1 MGKYIEKIKFYF
13 KGGVAMHIMF
23 IPSWYHNK
31 RNPVHGSFFKEQAL
45 ALQECGIKIT
55 IAYNEIWPLT
65 LAFKVK
71 EKNGLNYEIEEGLK
85 TYRYKNFNYL
95 PKNPMMFKVFNRR
108 LEKLYKEI
116 IKREGKVDI
125 IHCQSSFWAGIS
137 ANYISKK
144 YNIPLI
150 ITEHSSLKKAVY
162 IKDSYKPL
170 IKKSYSEADILI
182 AVGSGLKK
190 EMSEFCGRKDI
201 NIIHNLI
208 PMENFYISNTKN
220 EKFTFFSLAFLEGEK
235 GMDTLIRSYAKYFK
249 GTNSK
254 LLVGGDGSQKD
265 FLIKLCEE
273 LKIENQVDFLGALSR
288 KEVSHYMSICD
299 SFVLASRYETFGVVY
314 IEALASG
321 KPIIGTYNGGA
332 EDIINPKNGLIV
344 KVDDI
349 DELGNAMKYI
359 MANINSYNPEDIRN
373 ECISRFSKDKI
384 TREILKVYDLI
395 LSKRG

>member
-1 MGKYIEKIKFYF
+1 
-13 KGGVAMHIMF
+13 MHVMF

-31 RNPVHGSFFKEQAL
+31 RNPVHGSFFKEQAI
-45 ALQECGIKIT
+45 ALKERGIKIT

-71 EKNGLNYEIEEGLK
+71 EKIGLNYSVEEGLK

-108 LEKLYKEI
+108 LEKLYKEVV
-116 IKREGKVDI
+116 KKEGKVDL

-150 ITEHSSLKKAVY
+150 ITEHSSLEKAIY
-162 IKDSYKPL
+162 IKESYKPL
-170 IKKSYSEADILI
+170 IKESYLEADELI
-182 AVGSGLKK
+182 AVGNGLKK
-190 EMSEFCGRKDI
+190 EISKFCGRKDI
-201 NIIHNLI
+201 KVIHNFI
-208 PMENFYISNTKN
+208 PIENFYISKN
-220 EKFTFFSLAFLEGEK
+220 KNKNFTFFSLAFLEGEK
-235 GMDTLIRSYAKYFK
+235 GMDTLIRSYAKYLK
-249 GTNSK
+249 ETNSK
-254 LLVGGDGSQKD
+254 LLIGGDGSQKD

-273 LKIENQVDFLGALSR
+273 LEIKNQVEFLGALSR

-332 EDIINPKNGLIV
+332 EDIINSKNGLIV
-344 KVDDI
+344 KVDDV

-359 MANINSYNPEDIRN
+359 MENSNFYNAEDIRID
-373 ECISRFSKDKI
+373 CIEKFSKEKI
-384 TREILKVYDLI
+384 TNEILDIYDLV
-395 LSKRG
+395 LDKRG

>member
-1 MGKYIEKIKFYF
+1 
-13 KGGVAMHIMF
+13 MF

-31 RNPVHGSFFKEQAL
+31 RNPVHGSFFKEQAI
-45 ALQECGIKIT
+45 ALKERGIKIT

-71 EKNGLNYEIEEGLK
+71 EKIGLNYSVEEGLK

-108 LEKLYKEI
+108 LEKLYKEVV
-116 IKREGKVDI
+116 KKEGKVDL

-150 ITEHSSLKKAVY
+150 ITEHSSLEKAIY
-162 IKDSYKPL
+162 IKESYKPL
-170 IKKSYSEADILI
+170 IKESYLEADELI
-182 AVGSGLKK
+182 AVGNGLKK
-190 EMSEFCGRKDI
+190 EISKFCGRKDI
-201 NIIHNLI
+201 KVIHNLI
-208 PMENFYISNTKN
+208 PIENFYISKN
-220 EKFTFFSLAFLEGEK
+220 KNKNFTFFSLAFLEGEK
-235 GMDTLIRSYAKYFK
+235 GMDTLIRSYAKYLK
-249 GTNSK
+249 ESNSK
-254 LLVGGDGSQKD
+254 LLIGGDGSQKD

-273 LKIENQVDFLGALSR
+273 LEIKNQVEFLGALSR

-332 EDIINPKNGLIV
+332 EDIINSKNGLIV
-344 KVDDI
+344 KVDDV

-359 MANINSYNPEDIRN
+359 MENSNSYNAEDIRID
-373 ECISRFSKDKI
+373 CIEKFSKEKI
-384 TREILKVYDLI
+384 TNEILEIYNLVLDRR
-395 LSKRG
+395 S

>member
-1 MGKYIEKIKFYF
+1 
-13 KGGVAMHIMF
+13 MHVMF

-31 RNPVHGSFFKEQAL
+31 RNPVHGSFFKEQAI
-45 ALQECGIKIT
+45 ALKERGIKIT

-71 EKNGLNYEIEEGLK
+71 EKIGLNYSVEEGLK

-108 LEKLYKEI
+108 LEKLYKEVV
-116 IKREGKVDI
+116 KKEGKVDL

-150 ITEHSSLKKAVY
+150 ITEHSSLEKAIY
-162 IKDSYKPL
+162 IKESYKPL
-170 IKKSYSEADILI
+170 IKESYLEADELI
-182 AVGSGLKK
+182 AVGNGLKK
-190 EMSEFCGRKDI
+190 EISKFCGRKDI
-201 NIIHNLI
+201 KVIHNLI
-208 PMENFYISNTKN
+208 PIENFYISKN
-220 EKFTFFSLAFLEGEK
+220 KNKNFTFFSLAFLEGEK
-235 GMDTLIRSYAKYFK
+235 GMDTLIRSYAKYLK
-249 GTNSK
+249 ETNSK
-254 LLVGGDGSQKD
+254 LLIGGDGSQKD

-273 LKIENQVDFLGALSR
+273 LEIKNQVEFLGALSR

-332 EDIINPKNGLIV
+332 EDIINSKNGLIV
-344 KVDDI
+344 KVDDV

-359 MANINSYNPEDIRN
+359 MENSNSYNAEDIRID
-373 ECISRFSKDKI
+373 CIEKFSKEKI
-384 TREILKVYDLI
+384 TNEILDIYDLV
-395 LSKRG
+395 LDKRG

>member
-1 MGKYIEKIKFYF
+1 
-13 KGGVAMHIMF
+13 MHVMF

-31 RNPVHGSFFKEQAL
+31 RNPVHGSFFKEQAI
-45 ALQECGIKIT
+45 ALKERGIKIT

-71 EKNGLNYEIEEGLK
+71 EKIGLNYSVEEGLK

-108 LEKLYKEI
+108 LEKLYKEVV
-116 IKREGKVDI
+116 KKEGKVDL

-150 ITEHSSLKKAVY
+150 ITEHSSLEKAIY
-162 IKDSYKPL
+162 IKESYKPL
-170 IKKSYSEADILI
+170 IKESYLEADELI
-182 AVGSGLKK
+182 AVGNGLKK
-190 EMSEFCGRKDI
+190 EISKFCGRKDI
-201 NIIHNLI
+201 KVIHNLI
-208 PMENFYISNTKN
+208 PIENFYISKN
-220 EKFTFFSLAFLEGEK
+220 KNKNFTFFSLAFLEGEK
-235 GMDTLIRSYAKYFK
+235 GMDTLIRSYAKYLK
-249 GTNSK
+249 ETNSK
-254 LLVGGDGSQKD
+254 LLIGGDGSQKD

-273 LKIENQVDFLGALSR
+273 LEIKNQVEFLGALSR

-332 EDIINPKNGLIV
+332 EDIINSKNGLIV
-344 KVDDI
+344 KVDDV

-359 MANINSYNPEDIRN
+359 MENSNFYNAEDIRID
-373 ECISRFSKDKI
+373 CIEKFSKEKI
-384 TREILKVYDLI
+384 TNEILEIYNLVLDRR
-395 LSKRG
+395 S

>member
-1 MGKYIEKIKFYF
+1 
-13 KGGVAMHIMF
+13 MHVMF

-31 RNPVHGSFFKEQAL
+31 RNPVHGSFFKEQAI
-45 ALQECGIKIT
+45 ALKERGIKIT

-71 EKNGLNYEIEEGLK
+71 EKIGLNYSVEEGLK

-108 LEKLYKEI
+108 LEKLYKEVV
-116 IKREGKVDI
+116 KKEGKVDL

-150 ITEHSSLKKAVY
+150 ITEHASLEKAIY
-162 IKDSYKPL
+162 IKESYKPL
-170 IKKSYSEADILI
+170 IKESYLEADELI
-182 AVGSGLKK
+182 AVGNGLKK
-190 EMSEFCGRKDI
+190 EISKFCGRKDI
-201 NIIHNLI
+201 KVIHNLI
-208 PMENFYISNTKN
+208 PIENFYISKN
-220 EKFTFFSLAFLEGEK
+220 KNKNFTFFSLAFLEGEK
-235 GMDTLIRSYAKYFK
+235 GMDTLIRSYAKYLK
-249 GTNSK
+249 ETNSK
-254 LLVGGDGSQKD
+254 LLIGGDGSQKD

-273 LKIENQVDFLGALSR
+273 LEIKNQVEFLGALSR

-332 EDIINPKNGLIV
+332 EDIINSKNGLIV
-344 KVDDI
+344 KVDDV

-359 MANINSYNPEDIRN
+359 MENSNFYNAEDIRID
-373 ECISRFSKDKI
+373 CIEKFSKEKI
-384 TREILKVYDLI
+384 TNEILDIYDLV
-395 LSKRG
+395 LDKRG

>member
-1 MGKYIEKIKFYF
+1 
-13 KGGVAMHIMF
+13 MHVMF

-31 RNPVHGSFFKEQAL
+31 RNPVHGSFFKEQAI
-45 ALQECGIKIT
+45 ALKERGIKIT

-71 EKNGLNYEIEEGLK
+71 EKIGLNYSVEEGLK

-108 LEKLYKEI
+108 LEKLYKEVV
-116 IKREGKVDI
+116 KKEGKVDL

-150 ITEHSSLKKAVY
+150 ITEHSSLEKAIY
-162 IKDSYKPL
+162 IKESYKPL
-170 IKKSYSEADILI
+170 IKESYLEADELI
-182 AVGSGLKK
+182 AVGNGLKK
-190 EMSEFCGRKDI
+190 EISKFCGRKDI
-201 NIIHNLI
+201 KVIHNLI
-208 PMENFYISNTKN
+208 PIENFYISKN
-220 EKFTFFSLAFLEGEK
+220 KNKNFTFFSLAFLEGEK
-235 GMDTLIRSYAKYFK
+235 GMDTLIRSYAKYLK
-249 GTNSK
+249 ESNSK
-254 LLVGGDGSQKD
+254 LLIGGDGSQKD

-273 LKIENQVDFLGALSR
+273 LEIKNQVEFLGALSR

-332 EDIINPKNGLIV
+332 EDIINSKNGLIV
-344 KVDDI
+344 KVDDV

-359 MANINSYNPEDIRN
+359 MENSNFYNAEDIRID
-373 ECISRFSKDKI
+373 CIEKFSKEKI
-384 TREILKVYDLI
+384 TNEILEIYNLVLDRR
-395 LSKRG
+395 S

>member
-1 MGKYIEKIKFYF
+1 
-13 KGGVAMHIMF
+13 MHVMF

-31 RNPVHGSFFKEQAL
+31 RNPVHGSFFKEQAI
-45 ALQECGIKIT
+45 ALKERGIKIT

-71 EKNGLNYEIEEGLK
+71 EKIGLNYSVEEGLK

-108 LEKLYKEI
+108 LEKLYKEVV
-116 IKREGKVDI
+116 KKEGKVDL

-150 ITEHSSLKKAVY
+150 ITEHSSLEKAIY
-162 IKDSYKPL
+162 IKESYKPL
-170 IKKSYSEADILI
+170 IKESYLEADELI
-182 AVGSGLKK
+182 AVGNGLKK
-190 EMSEFCGRKDI
+190 EISKFCGRKDI
-201 NIIHNLI
+201 KVIHNLI
-208 PMENFYISNTKN
+208 PIENFYISKN
-220 EKFTFFSLAFLEGEK
+220 KNKNKNFTFLSLAFLEGEK
-235 GMDTLIRSYAKYFK
+235 GMDTLIRSYAKYLK
-249 GTNSK
+249 ETDSK
-254 LLVGGDGSQKD
+254 LLIGGDGSQKD

-273 LKIENQVDFLGALSR
+273 LEIKNQVEFLGALSR

-332 EDIINPKNGLIV
+332 EDIINSKNGLIV
-344 KVDDI
+344 KVDDV

-359 MANINSYNPEDIRN
+359 MENSNSYNAEDIRID
-373 ECISRFSKDKI
+373 CIEKFSKEKI
-384 TREILKVYDLI
+384 TNEILEIYNLVLDRR
-395 LSKRG
+395 S

>member
-1 MGKYIEKIKFYF
+1 
-13 KGGVAMHIMF
+13 MF

-31 RNPVHGSFFKEQAL
+31 RNPVHGSFFKEQAI
-45 ALQECGIKIT
+45 ALKERGIKIT

-71 EKNGLNYEIEEGLK
+71 EKIGLNYSVEEGLK

-108 LEKLYKEI
+108 LEKLYKEVV
-116 IKREGKVDI
+116 KKEGKVDL

-150 ITEHSSLKKAVY
+150 ITEHSSLEKAIY
-162 IKDSYKPL
+162 IKESYKPL
-170 IKKSYSEADILI
+170 IKESYLEADELI
-182 AVGSGLKK
+182 AVGNGLKK
-190 EMSEFCGRKDI
+190 EISKFCGRKDI
-201 NIIHNLI
+201 KVIHNLI
-208 PMENFYISNTKN
+208 PIENFYISKN
-220 EKFTFFSLAFLEGEK
+220 KNKNFTFFSLAFLEGEK
-235 GMDTLIRSYAKYFK
+235 GMDTLIRSYAKYLK
-249 GTNSK
+249 ETNSK
-254 LLVGGDGSQKD
+254 LLIGGDGSQKD

-273 LKIENQVDFLGALSR
+273 LEIKNQVEFLGALSR

-332 EDIINPKNGLIV
+332 EDIINSKNGLIV
-344 KVDDI
+344 KVDDV

-359 MANINSYNPEDIRN
+359 MENSNFYNAEDIRID
-373 ECISRFSKDKI
+373 CIEKFSKEKI
-384 TREILKVYDLI
+384 TNEILDIYDLV
-395 LSKRG
+395 LDKRG

>member
-1 MGKYIEKIKFYF
+1 
-13 KGGVAMHIMF
+13 MHVMF

-31 RNPVHGSFFKEQAL
+31 RNPVHGSFFKEQAI
-45 ALQECGIKIT
+45 ALKERGIKIT

-71 EKNGLNYEIEEGLK
+71 EKIGLNYSVEEGLK

-108 LEKLYKEI
+108 LEKLYKEVV
-116 IKREGKVDI
+116 KKEGKVDL

-150 ITEHSSLKKAVY
+150 ITEHSSLEKAIY
-162 IKDSYKPL
+162 IKESYKPL
-170 IKKSYSEADILI
+170 IKESYLEADELI
-182 AVGSGLKK
+182 AVGNGLKK
-190 EMSEFCGRKDI
+190 EISKFCGRKDI
-201 NIIHNLI
+201 KVIHNLI
-208 PMENFYISNTKN
+208 PIENFYISKN
-220 EKFTFFSLAFLEGEK
+220 KNKNFTFFSLAFLEGEK
-235 GMDTLIRSYAKYFK
+235 GMDTLIRSYAKYLK
-249 GTNSK
+249 ENNSK
-254 LLVGGDGSQKD
+254 LLIGGDGSQKD

-273 LKIENQVDFLGALSR
+273 LEIKNQVEFLGALSR

-332 EDIINPKNGLIV
+332 EDIINSKNGLIV
-344 KVDDI
+344 KVDDV

-359 MANINSYNPEDIRN
+359 MENSNSYNAEDIRID
-373 ECISRFSKDKI
+373 CIEKFSKEKI
-384 TREILKVYDLI
+384 TNEILEIYNLVLDRR
-395 LSKRG
+395 S

>member
-1 MGKYIEKIKFYF
+1 
-13 KGGVAMHIMF
+13 MHVMF

-31 RNPVHGSFFKEQAL
+31 RNPVHGSFFKEQAI
-45 ALQECGIKIT
+45 ALKERGIKIT

-71 EKNGLNYEIEEGLK
+71 EKIGLNYSVEEGLK

-108 LEKLYKEI
+108 LEKLYKEVV
-116 IKREGKVDI
+116 KKEGKVDL

-150 ITEHSSLKKAVY
+150 ITEHSSLEKAIY
-162 IKDSYKPL
+162 IKESYKPL
-170 IKKSYSEADILI
+170 IKESYLEADELI
-182 AVGSGLKK
+182 AVGNGLKK
-190 EMSEFCGRKDI
+190 EISKFCGRKDI
-201 NIIHNLI
+201 KVIHNLI
-208 PMENFYISNTKN
+208 PIENFYISKN
-220 EKFTFFSLAFLEGEK
+220 KNKNFTFFSLAFLEGEK
-235 GMDTLIRSYAKYFK
+235 GMDTLIRSYAKYLK
-249 GTNSK
+249 ESNSK
-254 LLVGGDGSQKD
+254 LLIGGDGSQKD

-273 LKIENQVDFLGALSR
+273 LEIKNQVEFLGALSR

-332 EDIINPKNGLIV
+332 EDIINSKNGLIV
-344 KVDDI
+344 KVDDV

-359 MANINSYNPEDIRN
+359 MENSNSYSAEDIRID
-373 ECISRFSKDKI
+373 CIEKFSKEKI
-384 TREILKVYDLI
+384 TNEILEIYNLVLDRR
-395 LSKRG
+395 S

>member
-1 MGKYIEKIKFYF
+1 
-13 KGGVAMHIMF
+13 MHVMF

-31 RNPVHGSFFKEQAL
+31 RNPVHGSFFKEQAI
-45 ALQECGIKIT
+45 ALKERGIKIT

-71 EKNGLNYEIEEGLK
+71 EKIGLNYSVEEGLK

-108 LEKLYKEI
+108 LEKLYKEVV
-116 IKREGKVDI
+116 KKEGKVDL

-150 ITEHSSLKKAVY
+150 ITEHSSLEKAIY
-162 IKDSYKPL
+162 IKESYKPL
-170 IKKSYSEADILI
+170 IKESYLEADELI
-182 AVGSGLKK
+182 AVGNGLKK
-190 EMSEFCGRKDI
+190 EISKFCGRKDI
-201 NIIHNLI
+201 KVIHNLI
-208 PMENFYISNTKN
+208 PIENFYISKN
-220 EKFTFFSLAFLEGEK
+220 KNKNFTFFSLAFLEGEK
-235 GMDTLIRSYAKYFK
+235 GMDTLIRSYAKYLK
-249 GTNSK
+249 ETDSK
-254 LLVGGDGSQKD
+254 LLIGGDGSQKD

-273 LKIENQVDFLGALSR
+273 LEIKNQVEFLGALSR

-332 EDIINPKNGLIV
+332 EDIINSKNGLIV
-344 KVDDI
+344 KVDDV

-359 MANINSYNPEDIRN
+359 MENSNFYNAEDIRID
-373 ECISRFSKDKI
+373 CIEKFSKEKI
-384 TREILKVYDLI
+384 TNEILEIYNLVLDRR
-395 LSKRG
+395 S